1 MSRPVLVTLASF
13 AAVAVAHAADPAG
26 PVAPVPAFSW
36 TGFYLGASAAGAFGQ
51 SKFSY
56 IEPGF
61 QQAGTFSG
69 PDLAAGLF
77 TGSTLRIGDRF
88 VVGAESDGDVSSLR
102 QTRLIEGGWLR
113 QSLPLSGSV
122 RARLG
127 YLVSEKMLAYGTA
140 GLFRASTVTDGANTA
155 TVVAGFH
162 RTGLQA
168 GYTLGAGI
176 DYALDAHWFAR
187 AELRHDWVQPWSVL
201 SGTSVGIDYNL
212 RRDLSQ
218 TSMRFGLAYM
228 AGDTATVVRNY

>member
-1 MSRPVLVTLASF
+1 MSRPVLVTFASF
-13 AAVAVAHAADPAG
+13 AVVTAAYAADPAG

-36 TGFYLGASAAGAFGQ
+36 TGFYLGATAAGISGQ

-56 IEPGF
+56 TEPGF
-61 QQAGTFSG
+61 QQSGTFSG
-69 PDLAAGLF
+69 PGLAAGLF
-77 TGSTLRIGDRF
+77 TGSTVRIGDRF

-102 QTRLIEGGWLR
+102 QTRLIDHGWLR

-127 YLVSEKMLAYGTA
+127 FLVSEKMLAYGTG
-140 GLFRASTVTDGANTA
+140 GLFRASTVTDGADTA
-155 TVVAGFH
+155 TVVARFH
-162 RTGLQA
+162 RIGQHA
-168 GYTLGAGI
+168 GYSLGAGI

-187 AELRHDWVQPWSVL
+187 AELRHDWVQPWTVL
-201 SGTSVGIDYNL
+201 SGRVVGIDYNL

-218 TSMRFGLAYM
+218 TSVRFGLGYM